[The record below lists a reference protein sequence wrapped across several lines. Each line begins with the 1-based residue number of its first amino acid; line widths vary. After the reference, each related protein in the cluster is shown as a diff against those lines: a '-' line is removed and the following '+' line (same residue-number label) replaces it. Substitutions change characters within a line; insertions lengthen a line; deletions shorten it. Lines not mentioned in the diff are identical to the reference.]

1 MEDFILREIDR
12 LGDMLMLIAR
22 RLGLLDTDT
31 PDYSLADVK
40 DEFEKTACPLDLDL
54 LLGQENPVWYLVE
67 EKKLSDH
74 ALETMIDIIFHSDLD
89 ETRKTALLRDAL
101 AYLDAKG
108 FYSFKLHAFNG
119 NS

>member
-31 PDYSLADVK
+31 PHYSLADVK

-54 LLGQENPVWYLVE
+54 LLKQENPVRYLIE
-67 EKKLSDH
+67 EKKLSDNG
-74 ALETMIDIIFHSDLD
+74 LETLIEIIFHTDLD
-89 ETRKTALLRDAL
+89 EARKTALLQDAI
-101 AYLDAKG
+101 AYLDGKG
-108 FYSFKLHAFNG
+108 FYSFKLRSLYQG
-119 NS
+119 